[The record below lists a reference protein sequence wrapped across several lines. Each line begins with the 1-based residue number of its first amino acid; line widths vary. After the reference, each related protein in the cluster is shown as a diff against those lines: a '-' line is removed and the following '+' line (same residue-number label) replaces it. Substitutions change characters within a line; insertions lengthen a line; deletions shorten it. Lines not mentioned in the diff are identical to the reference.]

1 MPYPGGTIETRSY
14 YNTAP
19 GTPLASVF
27 LQPGGVNAV
36 ELVATFTL
44 DAAGGESR
52 LSLGS
57 GGGAVSSTGGYWA
70 GVELQSIDSDIA
82 EFDFTYAYNARIVS
96 SETHGGSLSGESQRT
111 GYDLDQQVTSWDVSA
126 GTG

>member
-70 GVELQSIDSDIA
+70 GVELQSIDSDIPNPTSPTPTTLA
-82 EFDFTYAYNARIVS
+82 LSPQRRMAAVS
-96 SETHGGSLSGESQRT
+96 R
-111 GYDLDQQVTSWDVSA
+111 VSRRRPA
-126 GTG
+126 TIWISR